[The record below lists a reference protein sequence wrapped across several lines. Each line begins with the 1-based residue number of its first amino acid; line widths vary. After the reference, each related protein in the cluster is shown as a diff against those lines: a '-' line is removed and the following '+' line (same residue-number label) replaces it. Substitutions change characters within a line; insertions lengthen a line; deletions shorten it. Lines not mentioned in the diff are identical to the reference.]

1 MVDMNESLLDLS
13 TAVEPPLVFTVD
25 GQPYKLR
32 TISHL
37 SKLEEARLRTLNK
50 QEEFILAK
58 IDAIDPNLEDKLMA
72 LHEKLFD
79 LRIELI
85 TMMTSLPR
93 EKAEKLPPIQ
103 QQNLIN
109 YVGMEVAAIR
119 KRMEQDDKVEDYGK
133 TDAELDAEKGAGEGP
148 GEE

>member
-1 MVDMNESLLDLS
+1 MVDMDKSLLDLS
-13 TAVEPPLVFTVD
+13 TVVEPPLTFTVD
-25 GQPYKLR
+25 DQPYELR

-58 IDAIDPNLEDKLMA
+58 IDAIDPNNEDALMA

-93 EKAEKLPPIQ
+93 EKAEKLPPMQ

-109 YVGMEVAAIR
+109 FVGMEVAAIR
-119 KRMEQDDKVEDYGK
+119 RRMEQDDKVEDYGK
-133 TDAELDAEKGAGEGP
+133 TDAELAAKKGA
-148 GEE
+148 EEEPSEE

>member
-1 MVDMNESLLDLS
+1 MVDMNKSLLDLS
-13 TAVEPPLVFTVD
+13 TSIEPPLVFTVD
-25 GQPYKLR
+25 DEPYQLR
-32 TISHL
+32 TVSHL
-37 SKLEEARLRTLNK
+37 NKLEEARLRTLNK
-50 QEEFILAK
+50 QEEFVLAQ
-58 IDAIDPNLEDKLMA
+58 IDEANPENEPKLMA

-109 YVGMEVAAIR
+109 FVGMEVAAIR